1 VVAALSYG
9 AVALYAISGGPQY
22 PVSTDLSGSYA
33 GVFKPAPAA
42 SVSPGATPTPTPS
55 CSPSTDQNTL
65 GVFSLAVPQSNL
77 ATGTFVLFSQGRIY
91 TGSISGEADPTRAAL
106 NAVLQGSPAPTPN
119 PTPIAA
125 SIVNGTVHARATH
138 TITAPFSSVGVQIRG
153 QALLEFED
161 NATSAVCL
169 QTQSMRVR
177 GFKQSAGTSL
187 AATPIPSA
195 TPTPTP

>member
-1 VVAALSYG
+1 
-9 AVALYAISGGPQY
+9 LYAISGGPQY

-42 SVSPGATPTPTPS
+42 SATPTPTCPA
-55 CSPSTDQNTL
+55 STDQNTL

-77 ATGTFVLFSQGRIY
+77 ATGSFVLFSQGRIY

-106 NAVLQGSPAPTPN
+106 NAVLRGSPAPTPN

-125 SIVNGTVHARATH
+125 SIVNGTIHARATH
-138 TITAPFSSVGVQIRG
+138 TITAPFRSVGVQIRG
-153 QALLEFED
+153 RALLEFED
-161 NATSAVCL
+161 NSTSAVCL

-177 GFKQSAGTSL
+177 GFKQTGGSSSS
-187 AATPIPSA
+187 TPTPTASA